1 MTTADAPLLMRL
13 LAKVLLDILPAV
25 IASVV
30 GGLLFTHY
38 QLGGLGVPAGA
49 ALSAPANAEMMQL
62 LRDEHTVIVD
72 YLKAQLAAEK
82 SRAAEQDREM
92 RAAAAEAA
100 EPAPPAVTM
109 VPPLPAPSP
118 RRAVAVAMA
127 KAAQPHNSAPAI
139 VPHAPLVIAQAEPD
153 GAAAARLA
161 SDPNSLLAKT
171 LDMKDHVVDATLRVA
186 AAIENVPGW
195 SADRIAAPHANAAPQ
210 ADTQEPAGAKL
221 ATL

>member
-1 MTTADAPLLMRL
+1 MTIADAPLLMRL

-25 IASVV
+25 LASVI

-38 QLGGLGVPAGA
+38 QLGGLGVAATA

-62 LRDEHTVIVD
+62 LRDEHAVIVD

-100 EPAPPAVTM
+100 EPAPPAVTL
-109 VPPLPAPSP
+109 VPPLPAPLP
-118 RRAVAVAMA
+118 RRAVDVA

-153 GAAAARLA
+153 AAARLA

-186 AAIENVPGW
+186 AAIENIPGW
-195 SADRIAAPHANAAPQ
+195 IADRIAAPHANAAPQ
-210 ADTQEPAGAKL
+210 ADAPAPAGARL

>member
-1 MTTADAPLLMRL
+1 MTIADAPLLMRL

-25 IASVV
+25 LASVI

-38 QLGGLGVPAGA
+38 QLGALGAPATA

-62 LRDEHTVIVD
+62 LRDEHAVIVD

-100 EPAPPAVTM
+100 EPAPPAVTL

-118 RRAVAVAMA
+118 RRAVAVA
-127 KAAQPHNSAPAI
+127 KAPQPHYSAAAI

-186 AAIENVPGW
+186 AAIENIPGW
-195 SADRIAAPHANAAPQ
+195 IADRIAAPHANAAPQ
-210 ADTQEPAGAKL
+210 ADTPEPAGAKL

>member
-1 MTTADAPLLMRL
+1 MTTSDSPLLMRL

-25 IASVV
+25 IASVI

-38 QLGGLGVPAGA
+38 QLGGLGVPAAA

-62 LRDEHTVIVD
+62 LRDEHVVIVD

-100 EPAPPAVTM
+100 EPAPPAVTL

-118 RRAVAVAMA
+118 RRAVAVA

-186 AAIENVPGW
+186 AAIENIPGW
-195 SADRIAAPHANAAPQ
+195 IADRIAAPHANAAPQ

>member
-38 QLGGLGVPAGA
+38 QLGGLGVPAAA

-118 RRAVAVAMA
+118 RREVAVAMA

-161 SDPNSLLAKT
+161 SDPNPLLAKT

-186 AAIENVPGW
+186 AAIENIPGW
-195 SADRIAAPHANAAPQ
+195 IADRIAAPHANAAPQ
-210 ADTQEPAGAKL
+210 ADSQEPAGAKL

>member
-25 IASVV
+25 IASVI

-38 QLGGLGVPAGA
+38 QLGGLGVPAAA

-62 LRDEHTVIVD
+62 LRDEHAVIVD

-100 EPAPPAVTM
+100 EPAPPAVTL
-109 VPPLPAPSP
+109 VLPLPAPSP
-118 RRAVAVAMA
+118 RRWRRYCWVS
-127 KAAQPHNSAPAI
+127 PRSLSAC
-139 VPHAPLVIAQAEPD
+139 
-153 GAAAARLA
+153 RR
-161 SDPNSLLAKT
+161 S
-171 LDMKDHVVDATLRVA
+171 
-186 AAIENVPGW
+186 
-195 SADRIAAPHANAAPQ
+195 IAASS
-210 ADTQEPAGAKL
+210 AGTPPKRMRPS
-221 ATL
+221 

>member
-25 IASVV
+25 IASVI

-38 QLGGLGVPAGA
+38 QLGGLAVPAAA

-62 LRDEHTVIVD
+62 LRDEHAVIVD

-100 EPAPPAVTM
+100 EPAPPAVTL
-109 VPPLPAPSP
+109 VLPLPAPSP
-118 RRAVAVAMA
+118 RRAVAVA

-186 AAIENVPGW
+186 AAIENIPGW
-195 SADRIAAPHANAAPQ
+195 IADRIAAPHANAAPQ
-210 ADTQEPAGAKL
+210 ADTLEPAGAKL